1 MSQASQDSA
10 KKLLASTGLPEN
22 FLNSLLVESDWSFV
36 IKLHALFEAVLASLI
51 VKKLGA
57 PALQD
62 VITNLEFN
70 NAKAGKVSF
79 AQALDLLDSREAA
92 FLSGLSELRNRLVH
106 DVRNVQFDLRAYVT
120 NMDANQRKSFKS
132 QFGRAILGLPDGE
145 AEYTRLLREHPSR
158 IIYFA
163 AYSFLLV
170 LEFKVSNQRRNM
182 LIEAV
187 MKHAKR

>member
-92 FLSGLSELRNRLVH
+92 FLRGLSELRNRLVH

-163 AYSFLLV
+163 AYSCLLV